1 MIVGGDFMITSL
13 LITFR
18 ESLEIYIFI
27 LPLIIYMYKIGKPQ
41 ESKRI
46 YLGLATGLLLTV
58 LTGIGLNMFFST
70 LEGGAMDLVEA
81 GLQLFLSMLII
92 YALVILQNL
101 NKNYD
106 FLKVDENISIKSTSL
121 YILALITVFREGLE
135 VVVFTL
141 PNIITS
147 PILTISGMF
156 IGIAVSTII
165 MLLMFKTT
173 IKININ
179 IIFVFSALFLIYIG
193 AECFGEALMY
203 FFPNLGLTVMAGEI
217 LYALPMLY
225 LFIKA
230 QLKRYIKKNIK

>member
-1 MIVGGDFMITSL
+1 MIIGGDFMITSL

-27 LPLIIYMYKIGKPQ
+27 LPLIMYMYKIGKPQ

-70 LEGGAMDLVEA
+70 LEGGAIHLVEA

-92 YALVILQNL
+92 YALAILQKL

-106 FLKVDENISIKSTSL
+106 FLKIDENISIKSMSL
-121 YILALITVFREGLE
+121 FILALITVFREGLE

-141 PNIITS
+141 PSIITS
-147 PILTISGMF
+147 PLLTILGMLM
-156 IGIAVSTII
+156 GIVASTIL
-165 MLLMFKTT
+165 MLIMFKTT

-179 IIFVFSALFLIYIG
+179 VIFIFSALFLIYIG

-217 LYALPMLY
+217 LYALPLLY

-230 QLKRYIKKNIK
+230 QLKRYVNKNMK